1 MKKKILFVT
10 TISNTIESFF
20 IPHIHY
26 LLSKGFA
33 VGVATNTEDNT
44 LERLAELGVVIHH
57 VPFSRKIAD
66 KANLSAYKVIK
77 KIIKP
82 YHILHLHTPISSFIT
97 RICSSKNHKVIYT
110 SHGFHFNEHGRW
122 YTNFLF
128 FSAEKLAGL
137 KTNKLIV
144 INHDDLVAAKRIVSK
159 KKLHHVNGVGLDT
172 SIYQSDQFSEQEKQG
187 IKLELGLE
195 SDEKVITHIAEFND
209 NKRQMDIV
217 HACELLKEQKTKKF
231 TILLIGTGEN
241 MDKIQKQIN
250 DRNLQGY
257 IKCLGLRRDIPRILS
272 ITNIGLLV
280 SIREGLPRSLM
291 EMMSMKIPVVA
302 TNIRGN
308 RDLIENGVNGYLV
321 SIKDPSQIAEKCLTL
336 LTNENLPKQ
345 FGEKGR
351 EKIEKQFS
359 IEKVLQQMEVV
370 YQEMGLYKDDRNVL
384 DQS

>member
-1 MKKKILFVT
+1 M
-10 TISNTIESFF
+10 
-20 IPHIHY
+20 
-26 LLSKGFA
+26 
-33 VGVATNTEDNT
+33 
-44 LERLAELGVVIHH
+44 
-57 VPFSRKIAD
+57 
-66 KANLSAYKVIK
+66 
-77 KIIKP
+77 
-82 YHILHLHTPISSFIT
+82 
-97 RICSSKNHKVIYT
+97 
-110 SHGFHFNEHGRW
+110 
-122 YTNFLF
+122 
-128 FSAEKLAGL
+128 
-137 KTNKLIV
+137 
-144 INHDDLVAAKRIVSK
+144 
-159 KKLHHVNGVGLDT
+159 NGVGLDT
-172 SIYQSDQFSEQEKQG
+172 SIYQSNQFTEQENQE

-195 SDEKVITHIAEFND
+195 SDEKVITHIAEFNE
-209 NKRQMDIV
+209 NKRQIDVV
-217 HACELLKEQKTKKF
+217 HACELLIEQKTKKF

-241 MDKIQKQIN
+241 MGKIQKHIN

-272 ITNIGLLV
+272 ITDIGLLV

-308 RDLIENGVNGYLV
+308 RDLIENGINGYLV

-336 LTNENLPKQ
+336 LTNENLSKQ